1 MGKTNMGQNET
12 HKGQNKTCQ
21 GWTETCQQ
29 SVIKNLECHNNYDD
43 IDNDNNDCKVCSS
56 NNLEL
61 CNYKVEISH
70 NVDVFDLVLY
80 ITPEKNSSFY
90 HHQTKSYDFEV
101 TSEKKNILTSTIFL
115 IIHPQI
121 FVTCWRCYIELAII
135 HFAQMM
141 SYQTFCQNDKVPNI
155 HFAFFLKDI
164 LLLPNFRKKSD
175 ILPKLHFAHTTFC
188 KNYILPNF

>member
-1 MGKTNMGQNET
+1 MSIGDLKYVRGKLKHIRVEPKHVRGEPK
-12 HKGQNKTCQ
+12 HIRVEPKHIRGKPKHIR
-21 GWTETCQQ
+21 GELKHVRGERKHVRGVLKHIRGVLKHISQQ

-121 FVTCWRCYIELAII
+121 FVTC
-135 HFAQMM
+135 
-141 SYQTFCQNDKVPNI
+141 
-155 HFAFFLKDI
+155 
-164 LLLPNFRKKSD
+164 
-175 ILPKLHFAHTTFC
+175 
-188 KNYILPNF
+188 